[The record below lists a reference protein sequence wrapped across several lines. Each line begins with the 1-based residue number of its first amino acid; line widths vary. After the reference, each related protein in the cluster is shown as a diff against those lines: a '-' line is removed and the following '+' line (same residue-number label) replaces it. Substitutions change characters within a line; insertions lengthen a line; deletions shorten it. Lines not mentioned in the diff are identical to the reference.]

1 MKKIKFLICL
11 LFCVLLA
18 PSLYAQDRY
27 LQGRLQ
33 SIGEYDEWLPE
44 VGIGVTILEANAS
57 DTTKEDGK
65 FRIFLPDKFKAGD
78 QVTLEVKKPEWRIL
92 SPSEGKAR
100 IPKDLE
106 RELVTVQ
113 LLPVDSKLFWTHN
126 RLKKFI
132 EELSESAKKQ
142 VTPDGKP
149 EDIDFSHAIR
159 DWAEKYGFSPQEAMG
174 EIEKWITQVE
184 KNYDDLYEL
193 GLAALTK
200 KNFDQAAK
208 YFEDYID
215 HKIKQ
220 LQEIE
225 RKESELHEK
234 KEQTRTEI
242 ILGLRAAGNT
252 HYSNYQFDKALAQYE
267 RDMEFVSRD
276 ENPEL
281 WGKLLN
287 NIGMA
292 NYQIGIRTKGPEI
305 LQHLGAAIVSYRK
318 ALDVYNRNEFPQ
330 QWAMTQNNLGTAL
343 NNQGIRTGGEEGAK
357 LLAQAV
363 VAYRNALEVRTR
375 DQLPQDWAMTQN
387 NLGTAL
393 NNQGT
398 RTGGEEGAKLL
409 AQAVVAYRNALEVRT
424 RDQLPQ
430 DWATTQNN
438 LGTALNNQG
447 IRTGGEEGA
456 KLLAQAVVAYRNALE
471 VYTHDQLP
479 QQWAGTQN
487 NLGSALSQ
495 QGIRTGG
502 EEGAKLLAQ
511 AVEAYR
517 NALEV
522 YIHDQLPQNWATTQN
537 NLGNA
542 LSQQGIRTGG
552 EEGAKLLAQAV
563 EAYKNALEV
572 QTYEDLPSDWA
583 RTQNNL
589 AKAYLKLQDWQN
601 AAPCYA
607 NVLKVY
613 PDYEKA
619 YNTVGWLYHEVL
631 FQFSEAFALNQKWLE
646 RHPEDLTVRCN
657 FAEKHFTTSRF
668 EECEKQIAA
677 LLGSPD
683 VKPENKIA
691 LRIIEI
697 PDLLALDKA
706 DMVTSRLDI
715 LIETVAKQPKDFKV
729 GWSFEGTKHFI
740 SQPEKLKLYREWLM
754 TLFKATEG
762 ENLDAVLPALRE
774 VRANFHTEA
783 KDDR

>member
-363 VAYRNALEVRTR
+363 
-375 DQLPQDWAMTQN
+375 
-387 NLGTAL
+387 
-393 NNQGT
+393 
-398 RTGGEEGAKLL
+398 
-409 AQAVVAYRNALEVRT
+409 
-424 RDQLPQ
+424 
-430 DWATTQNN
+430 
-438 LGTALNNQG
+438 
-447 IRTGGEEGA
+447 
-456 KLLAQAVVAYRNALE
+456 
-471 VYTHDQLP
+471 
-479 QQWAGTQN
+479 
-487 NLGSALSQ
+487 
-495 QGIRTGG
+495 
-502 EEGAKLLAQ
+502 
-511 AVEAYR
+511 EAYR